1 MNGRTVYYWYQCDLR
16 IRQLTSR
23 HYVEMKDTLPVF
35 KNRRE
40 VVRRCN
46 HYPFLYTIVE
56 SGDVVDVNES
66 KVSPKGKLSSLLNV
80 AQSTSQIKL
89 ELQWHTGMFEF
100 VIWTINA
107 LFHVVVV
114 NYKINWDDRYP
125 ILRLLQQQE

>member
-1 MNGRTVYYWYQCDLR
+1 MNTPVN
-16 IRQLTSR
+16 RQTFCR
-23 HYVEMKDTLPVF
+23 DERYGAC
-35 KNRRE
+35 RE

-46 HYPFLYTIVE
+46 HYPFLYSIVE

-80 AQSTSQIKL
+80 ALSTSRIKL

-107 LFHVVVV
+107 LFRVVVV
-114 NYKINWDDRYP
+114 NYNFSLVDRYP